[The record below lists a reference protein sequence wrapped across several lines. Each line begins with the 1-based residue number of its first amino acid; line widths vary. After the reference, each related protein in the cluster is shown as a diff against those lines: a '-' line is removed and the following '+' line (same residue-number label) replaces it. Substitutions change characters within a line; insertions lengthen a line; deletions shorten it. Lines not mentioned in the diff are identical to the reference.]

1 MSVENER
8 GKSAKERRRE
18 SLVSS
23 VNSSKREEKVMMTAD
38 VEREKV
44 YSIRRY
50 VPALFYT
57 VLSLPRPIAVR
68 QIVTVRSGV
77 ECCPSRSLSFSS

>member
-1 MSVENER
+1 MPVENER

-38 VEREKV
+38 VDREKV
-44 YSIRRY
+44 FSIRRY
-50 VPALFYT
+50 AST
-57 VLSLPRPIAVR
+57 VLY
-68 QIVTVRSGV
+68 
-77 ECCPSRSLSFSS
+77 RSLAAASHCRSSNSYSS